1 MRLRFTVLAS
11 VVTALMA
18 LAIPSV
24 GNAAPKHNRGLTI
37 NATPNPILAGEG
49 VLIYGQLN
57 DPPVSGQTIVLYHH
71 IAGIPGYSRVGATT
85 TATNGFYEF
94 TRAENVVMTNRNWFV
109 REEGVHRIHSRTVRE
124 RAAAL
129 VSISPNQSSQFTR
142 KPIVFT
148 GHVTPN
154 HAFERV
160 YLQTQIGS
168 SDEWHTIKS
177 GLIGPGSD
185 YAIAYRFRFAGV
197 YSVRAVFRGDN
208 RNIRGESDPVAVTI
222 DQAQVP
228 DFTITSSSPIITDGS
243 SVTISGK
250 LDQAG
255 TSTAEPTTPVTL
267 FARTVGGN
275 WTVVGD
281 TTTGTDGTYSFSPL
295 MPTSNTLY
303 QVRTTFKPARHSA
316 VLYEGV
322 KDVLTLT
329 PSSPSAM
336 VGQTV
341 TFTGTVLP
349 DKAGDVVYLQRL
361 GKDGEWHAVEVRLV
375 RNNSTF
381 QFSWTFG
388 NSGPHEFRARIPGD
402 SQNVGGASM
411 PVSINVTLA
420 PGSGSLPPAS

>member
-1 MRLRFTVLAS
+1 
-11 VVTALMA
+11 
-18 LAIPSV
+18 
-24 GNAAPKHNRGLTI
+24 
-37 NATPNPILAGEG
+37 
-49 VLIYGQLN
+49 
-57 DPPVSGQTIVLYHH
+57 
-71 IAGIPGYSRVGATT
+71 VGATT